1 MTNPIKPTQP
11 ANASAVKGATST
23 AATQAAAP
31 TSGAQK
37 TPSGFSVQA
46 PQGAQPVSAA
56 AAAATGLADPLQTA
70 IREVAE
76 DIKAGRVPDSTA
88 ASEAVII
95 RLVNLRFGHLS
106 DASKRK
112 MTLHLQEM
120 LHRDPFFQSR
130 IDGLLRV
137 AHQ

>member
-31 TSGAQK
+31 ASGSQK

-46 PQGAQPVSAA
+46 PQAAQPVSAA
-56 AAAATGLADPLQTA
+56 AATGSSDPLQTA